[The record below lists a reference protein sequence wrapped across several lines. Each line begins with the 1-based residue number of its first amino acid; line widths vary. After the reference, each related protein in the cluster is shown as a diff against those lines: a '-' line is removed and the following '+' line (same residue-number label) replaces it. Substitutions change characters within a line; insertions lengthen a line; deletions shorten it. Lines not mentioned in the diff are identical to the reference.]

1 MDNDAKSQR
10 HNNQRGKLVLL
21 DEHNFLKKK
30 AKLAPKWSGPH
41 RILKLNGPC
50 NAELKLNINKKVV
63 VNITR
68 LKPYHLRER
77 NIPEIWESDQKCAIP
92 YDIVDQL
99 KRNKSTKPQH
109 LGKEENLK
117 EQQELLVG
125 WFTSSRPP

>member
-63 VNITR
+63 VNINSSNLITFEKEISQKFGNQTR
-68 LKPYHLRER
+68 NVRSHLILLINCSETYQQ
-77 NIPEIWESDQKCAIP
+77 NHNTWEK
-92 YDIVDQL
+92 
-99 KRNKSTKPQH
+99 KRI
-109 LGKEENLK
+109 
-117 EQQELLVG
+117 
-125 WFTSSRPP
+125 